1 MLVKDK
7 MTTNLSVV
15 SPDIPVSEAL
25 KIMKDGRFRRL
36 PVLQSGKL
44 VGIVTDKELREAV
57 PPKTVAAPKEEPTV
71 GEIMHKHPLTVQEND
86 LLETAAL
93 MMRNNKVGALPVMKD
108 KIVVGIITES
118 DIFDTFLE
126 MMGIRGPGRRLQLI
140 LPDVVGSLA
149 DATRII
155 SEHACNMCNIVYS
168 GDGELI
174 VRLENGNIDKAA
186 AALKKAGYIK

>member
-1 MLVKDK
+1 
-7 MTTNLSVV
+7 
-15 SPDIPVSEAL
+15 
-25 KIMKDGRFRRL
+25 
-36 PVLQSGKL
+36 
-44 VGIVTDKELREAV
+44 
-57 PPKTVAAPKEEPTV
+57 
-71 GEIMHKHPLTVQEND
+71 
-86 LLETAAL
+86 
-93 MMRNNKVGALPVMKD
+93 
-108 KIVVGIITES
+108 
-118 DIFDTFLE
+118 
-126 MMGIRGPGRRLQLI
+126 MGIRGPGRRLQLI